1 MSIYYKNVLTDHIML
16 CIKVKESIVQ
26 LFSMSGGES
35 FGNGLTVLETLGM
48 F

>member
-16 CIKVKESIVQ
+16 CTKVKETIVQ
-26 LFSMSGGES
+26 LFSMSGGEH
-35 FGNGLTVLETLGM
+35 FGKVLTVLETLGK